1 MAGNAG
7 RLERIDLKARLG
19 MFDPDGCLVEDC
31 REIWQLI
38 EPLKEEIARQ
48 FWVEYARSPNL
59 PYKLDEKKIDDLT
72 QRIIAYVEAR
82 YANIADDKWVE
93 MAGQYVASA
102 TSANIPLTTLFA
114 GIAAASNKRLEI
126 VSRKVID

>member
-19 MFDPDGCLVEDC
+19 MFDPDGSLVEDC

-93 MAGQYVASA
+93 MAG
-102 TSANIPLTTLFA
+102 
-114 GIAAASNKRLEI
+114 
-126 VSRKVID
+126 